1 MDDVRPMAERYRR
14 PDLVRRINAMGD
26 SVGGAHHLV
35 LLDADDLVDRAVA
48 SVGHDDFGDFDD
60 GAWEPRFRH
69 LVERLERRCLLAV
82 SSFVW
87 KGIDGHL
94 IYRPDAQAD
103 RVPDFSDVG
112 YMAGRAVIPDVP
124 TAVIVSPGSVSSGTP
139 AHSVAIKTG
148 MTCY

>member
-69 LVERLERRCLLAV
+69 LVERLDEAARLNTVGRLMTRQELLRGLCTRLRLA
-82 SSFVW
+82 
-87 KGIDGHL
+87 GGMA
-94 IYRPDAQAD
+94 DAPGWAD
-103 RVPDFSDVG
+103 EQVVAPVVVTG
-112 YMAGRAVIPDVP
+112 
-124 TAVIVSPGSVSSGTP
+124 P
-139 AHSVAIKTG
+139 AP
-148 MTCY
+148 